1 MKLRVIVASR
11 HDGTLEI
18 ARALAERFADRGLDA
33 DVTRLQ
39 RDGGPRLELAADDAV
54 VLGSAVYSAGWM
66 GRAQRFVEEHAA
78 ELRGR
83 PLWLFS
89 AGARHGASGADVDA
103 EWTEG
108 LAASTGAIG
117 HHVFLSRLDPSR
129 LTFGER
135 FVATNKDLP
144 VGDFRDWS
152 DVRAWADEIADHVL
166 G

>member
-1 MKLRVIVASR
+1 MKVRVLVASR

-18 ARALAERFADRGLDA
+18 ARAIADRLVERGLDA
-33 DVTRLQ
+33 DVTRLE
-39 RDGGPRLELAADDAV
+39 REGGPSIELAPDDAV
-54 VLGSAVYSAGWM
+54 VLGSAIYTTAWM
-66 GRAQRFVEEHAA
+66 GRAQRFVEHHGAR
-78 ELRGR
+78 LDGH

-89 AGARHGASGADVDA
+89 AGARHGADGADVDLGWIDELTVA
-103 EWTEG
+103 
-108 LAASTGAIG
+108 TGALG
-117 HHVFLSRLDPSR
+117 HHVFLSRLDPTR

-152 DVRAWADEIADHVL
+152 DVRAWADEIADHLL